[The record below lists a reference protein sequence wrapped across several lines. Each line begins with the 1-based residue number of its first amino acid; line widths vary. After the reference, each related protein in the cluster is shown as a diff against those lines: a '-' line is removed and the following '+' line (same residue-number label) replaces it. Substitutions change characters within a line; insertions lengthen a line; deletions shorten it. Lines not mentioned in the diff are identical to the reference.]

1 MNQEIKKLQRLST
14 FFAVLGVIVTAFF
27 VAFLLLF
34 IVDAIQE
41 SRNASTKQQ
50 AVIDSL
56 EMEIQLRDNLI
67 NQCKDTTYGEEKT
80 N

>member
-1 MNQEIKKLQRLST
+1 MKGFKLLYLAGAVFILITMSISSKKQQIS
-14 FFAVLGVIVTAFF
+14 
-27 VAFLLLF
+27 
-34 IVDAIQE
+34 E
-41 SRNASTKQQ
+41 QQ

>member
-27 VAFLLLF
+27 VAFVLLF

-67 NQCKDTTYGEEKT
+67 NQTKDTIYGEEKT

>member
-1 MNQEIKKLQRLST
+1 MKGFKVLYLIGAVFILITISISSKKQQIS
-14 FFAVLGVIVTAFF
+14 
-27 VAFLLLF
+27 
-34 IVDAIQE
+34 E
-41 SRNASTKQQ
+41 QQ

-67 NQCKDTTYGEEKT
+67 NQTKDTTYGEEKT

>member
-1 MNQEIKKLQRLST
+1 MKGFKLLYLIGAIFILITMSISSKKQQIS
-14 FFAVLGVIVTAFF
+14 
-27 VAFLLLF
+27 
-34 IVDAIQE
+34 E
-41 SRNASTKQQ
+41 QQ

-67 NQCKDTTYGEEKT
+67 NHTKDTIYGEEKT

>member
-1 MNQEIKKLQRLST
+1 MNDNKPALILSII
-14 FFAVLGVIVTAFF
+14 AVIVALGT
-27 VAFLLLF
+27 LEQTIKSTNKS
-34 IVDAIQE
+34 IVIIDSCQK
-41 SRNASTKQQ
+41 T
-50 AVIDSL
+50 IDSL

>member
-1 MNQEIKKLQRLST
+1 MKGFKLLYLAGAVFVLITMSISSKKQQIS
-14 FFAVLGVIVTAFF
+14 
-27 VAFLLLF
+27 
-34 IVDAIQE
+34 E
-41 SRNASTKQQ
+41 QQ

>member
-1 MNQEIKKLQRLST
+1 MKGFKLLYLAGAVFILITMSIGSKKQQIS
-14 FFAVLGVIVTAFF
+14 
-27 VAFLLLF
+27 
-34 IVDAIQE
+34 E
-41 SRNASTKQQ
+41 QQ

-67 NQCKDTTYGEEKT
+67 NQCKDTIYGEEKT

>member
-1 MNQEIKKLQRLST
+1 MNEEIKKLQKLST
-14 FFAVLGVIVTAFF
+14 FFSVIGVITTAFALGLCI
-27 VAFLLLF
+27 VALADT
-34 IVDAIQE
+34 IADSYKKDETQ
-41 SRNASTKQQ
+41 K

-67 NQCKDTTYGEEKT
+67 KQCKDTTYGEEKT

>member
-1 MNQEIKKLQRLST
+1 MKGFKLLYLAGAVFVLITMSISSKKQQIS
-14 FFAVLGVIVTAFF
+14 
-27 VAFLLLF
+27 
-34 IVDAIQE
+34 E
-41 SRNASTKQQ
+41 QQ

-67 NQCKDTTYGEEKT
+67 NNTKDTTYGEEKT